1 MSNKLSSNDKMLETI
16 NNKRESFSSAIK
28 NQHSFNKMLESQI
41 SQLASS
47 VPTTNLGKIPGQPK
61 ELKYVNLVNIY
72 SADLCSS
79 NTEEGPRWAD
89 WGMPTKRGD

>member
-1 MSNKLSSNDKMLETI
+1 MSKKLASNDKMLETI

-47 VPTTNLGKIPGQPK
+47 VPTINPGKIPGQPK

-72 SADLCSS
+72 SIDLCSS

-89 WGMPTKRGD
+89 